1 MCVYVYVPSSRF
13 EVLAELLWR
22 NRQLAKQLPSVL
34 PQNLI
39 AGDQFMT
46 LTHQFT
52 QQLLLVIQMC
62 VN

>member
-1 MCVYVYVPSSRF
+1 MA
-13 EVLAELLWR
+13 EVLWR
-22 NRQLAKQLPSVL
+22 NRQVSKQLPTIL

-39 AGDQFMT
+39 AGDQFMS

-52 QQLLLVIQMC
+52 QQLLIVIQMC